1 MASDRTL
8 QLNER
13 VRFLHWITEAAGS
26 LSTKFYFIKS
36 INLLRVKLP
45 AGRGMYKTTEF
56 QERKKEHIRLEFIQ
70 KDLKCDLPVGQFL
83 VSSENQKQ
91 VQGSLFF
98 PHCLQV
104 HPPSPETEKTK
115 HQFILGSAFTFTSRV
130 KEMIS

>member
-26 LSTKFYFIKS
+26 LSTTFYFIKS
-36 INLLRVKLP
+36 IDLLRVKSP

-70 KDLKCDLPVGQFL
+70 KDLKYDLPVAQFL
-83 VSSENQKQ
+83 VSSENQTQ

-98 PHCLQV
+98 PHFLQV
-104 HPPSPETEKTK
+104 HPLSPETEKN
-115 HQFILGSAFTFTSRV
+115 QAPIYSR
-130 KEMIS
+130 